1 MIIPKDFEMTATRDA
16 FLRQCSTT
24 LLGLKQEGRYRE
36 FAQLEKLVGRFP
48 TYRWHGLGEPREV
61 VVWSS
66 NDYLG
71 MGTHP
76 VVVEAATAAARSN
89 GAGAGGTRNISG
101 TSPLHAALELE
112 LAVLHGKDAALLF
125 GSGYIANQAALSTV
139 LSALPGFHVF
149 SDIKNH
155 ASMIAG
161 IRGAAPGVQRHIFRH
176 NDLAH
181 LEQMLCAAPPDAPKL
196 IAFESVYSMDG
207 DIADIG
213 AICDLADR
221 FGAMTYLDEVHAV
234 GLYGCQGGGIAERDG
249 VAHRVDIIEGTLAK
263 GFGVLGGYVAADEGI
278 VDYIRSVASG
288 LIFTTAL
295 PPMIAGA
302 ALASVRYLRSHGQ
315 LRERLAERAK
325 ALKAAL
331 DAAGLPRLP
340 SESHII
346 PLHIGNAA
354 VCRAAA
360 QHLLHQHGIYAT
372 PINYPPVP
380 RGQERLRLCAT
391 PLHTDEMMADLVMA
405 LQAVLRPMLKA
416 AA

>member
-1 MIIPKDFEMTATRDA
+1 MTATRDA
-16 FLRQCSTT
+16 FLHQCSST
-24 LLGLKQEGRYRE
+24 LAGLKQEGRYRE

-48 TYRWHGLGEPREV
+48 VYRWHGMDEPREV

-76 VVVEAATAAARSN
+76 VVVAAAEAAARTN

-101 TSPLHAALELE
+101 TSPLHAALEVE
-112 LAVLHGKDAALLF
+112 LAQLHGKDAALLF

-139 LSALPGFHVF
+139 LSALPHFHVF

-161 IRGAAPGVQRHIFRH
+161 MRGASAGVQRSIFRH

-181 LEQMLCAAPPDAPKL
+181 LEEMLRAAPRRAPKL
-196 IAFESVYSMDG
+196 IAFESAYSMDG
-207 DIADIG
+207 DVADIS

-234 GLYGCQGGGIAERDG
+234 GLYGREGGGIAQRDG

-263 GFGVLGGYVAADEGI
+263 GFGVLGGYIAADDRI

-302 ALASVRYLRSHGQ
+302 ALASVRHLRANGE
-315 LRERLAERAK
+315 LRDRLADRAV

-340 SESHII
+340 SDSHIV
-346 PLHIGNAA
+346 PLHIGDAA
-354 VCRAAA
+354 RCRAAA
-360 QHLLHQHGIYAT
+360 HHLLHYRNIYAT
-372 PINYPPVP
+372 PINYPTVP

-391 PLHTDEMMADLVMA
+391 PLHTNQMIADLVAA
-405 LQAVLRPMLKA
+405 LQMVLRPMLRNA
-416 AA
+416 A

>member
-1 MIIPKDFEMTATRDA
+1 MNATRDA
-16 FLRQCSTT
+16 FLQQCSGT

-36 FAQLEKLVGRFP
+36 FAQLEKLVDRFP
-48 TYRWHGLGEPREV
+48 VFRWHGMDEAREV

-76 VVVEAATAAARSN
+76 VVVAAGEAAVRMH

-101 TSPLHAALELE
+101 TSPLHAALETE
-112 LAVLHGKDAALLF
+112 LAELHGKEAALLF

-139 LSALPGFHVF
+139 LSALPHFHVF

-161 IRGAAPGVQRHIFRH
+161 MRGAAPGVQRNIFRH

-181 LEQMLCAAPPDAPKL
+181 LEEMLRAAPRDAPKL

-234 GLYGCQGGGIAERDG
+234 GLYGREGGGIAQRDD

-263 GFGVLGGYVAADEGI
+263 GFGVLGGYIAADGRI
-278 VDYIRSVASG
+278 VDYVRSVASG

-302 ALASVRYLRSHGQ
+302 ALASVRHLRADGE
-315 LRERLAERAK
+315 LRDRLAERAK

-331 DAAGLPRLP
+331 DAADLPRLP
-340 SESHII
+340 SDSHIV
-346 PLHIGNAA
+346 PLHIGDAA
-354 VCRAAA
+354 LCRAAA
-360 QHLLHQHGIYAT
+360 QRLLLEHNIYAT
-372 PINYPPVP
+372 PINYPTVP

-391 PLHTDEMMADLVMA
+391 PLHTDAMIAELMIA
-405 LQAVLRPMLKA
+405 LKAVLRPMLKIA
-416 AA
+416 A

>member
-1 MIIPKDFEMTATRDA
+1 MIATRDA
-16 FLRQCSTT
+16 FLRQCSGT
-24 LLGLKQEGRYRE
+24 LLGLRQEGRYRE

-48 TYRWHGLGEPREV
+48 VYRWHGAGDAREV

-76 VVVEAATAAARSN
+76 VVVEAAEAAARMN

-101 TSPLHAALELE
+101 TSPLHAALETE
-112 LAVLHGKDAALLF
+112 LAQLHDKNAALLF

-139 LSALPGFHVF
+139 LSALPDFHVF

-161 IRGAAPGVQRHIFRH
+161 IRGAAPGVKRNIFRH

-181 LEQMLCAAPPDAPKL
+181 LEEMLRAAPRDAPKL

-234 GLYGCQGGGIAERDG
+234 GLYGDQGGGIAQRDG

-263 GFGVLGGYVAADEGI
+263 GFGVLGGYIAADSRI

-302 ALASVRYLRSHGQ
+302 ALASVQHLRANGE
-315 LRERLAERAK
+315 RRVRLAERAK

-331 DAAGLPRLP
+331 DTAGLPRLP
-340 SESHII
+340 SDSHIV
-346 PLHIGNAA
+346 PVHIGDATL
-354 VCRAAA
+354 CREAA
-360 QHLLHQHGIYAT
+360 QQLLHQHNIYAT
-372 PINYPPVP
+372 PINYPTVP
-380 RGQERLRLCAT
+380 RGDERLRLCAT
-391 PLHTDEMMADLVMA
+391 PLHTDEMMGDLVMA
-405 LQAVLRPMLKA
+405 LKSVLRPMLRKA
-416 AA
+416 A